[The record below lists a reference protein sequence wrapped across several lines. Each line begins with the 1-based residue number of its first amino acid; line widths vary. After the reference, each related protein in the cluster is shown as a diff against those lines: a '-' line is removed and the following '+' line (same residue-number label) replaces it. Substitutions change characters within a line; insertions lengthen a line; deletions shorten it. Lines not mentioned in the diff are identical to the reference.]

1 MTYRDTSIDVR
12 GRSVRLLRGG
22 AGAPL
27 LYLHDT
33 FTAHNLWLPL
43 HEHLAAHYEV
53 ILPVHPGCAGSE
65 TTDIETM
72 EDLVFHCLDLCEA
85 LRLDHPIVLGASL
98 GGWVATELAVR
109 YAHRL
114 QRMVLL
120 DALGLRI
127 PDAPAVDMLRLD
139 AAQTRAHLFAEPAAA
154 LAQQLVPDIPAPE
167 EMAVRLQARQTLARF
182 AWQFPDNPRL
192 ARYLYRAHVPT
203 LILWGAE
210 DRFVPSTHGRAY
222 QAGIPD
228 AKLVVL
234 PQCGHLPHVEQPEA
248 CCRAIMDFLAQS
260 HDNQGYTQPLS
271 R

>member
-1 MTYRDTSIDVR
+1 MTYRDACLDVR

-33 FTAHNLWLPL
+33 FTAHHPWLSL

-53 ILPVHPGCAGSE
+53 ILPIHPGCPGSE
-65 TTDIETM
+65 TTDIDTM
-72 EDLVFHCLDLCEA
+72 EDLVFHYLDLCEA
-85 LRLDHPIVLGASL
+85 LSLDRPVVLGASL
-98 GGWVATELAVR
+98 GGWVAAELAVR

-120 DALGLRI
+120 DALGLRL
-127 PDAPAVDMLRLD
+127 PNAPAADMLRLD
-139 AAQTRAHLFAEPAAA
+139 AGQTRAHLFAEPTAA
-154 LAQQLVPDIPAPE
+154 LAQQLVPDMPAPE
-167 EMAVRLQARQTLARF
+167 ELAARLQARQTLARF

-192 ARYLYRAHVPT
+192 ARYLYRVQVPT

-222 QAGIPD
+222 QAGIPG

-234 PQCGHLPHVEQPEA
+234 PQCGHLPHVEQPEE
-248 CCRAIMDFLAQS
+248 CCRAITDFLAQ
-260 HDNQGYTQPLS
+260 
-271 R
+271 